1 VRRSDEDSGAMSSL
15 CVEAREAAGMLGVSQ
30 RAVCG
35 LDARGDL
42 EARTDGAGAAAR
54 LLISVGS
61 VQRLRSERGRRG

>member
-1 VRRSDEDSGAMSSL
+1 ML
-15 CVEAREAAGMLGVSQ
+15 CVEAREAPGMLGVSQ

-35 LDARGDL
+35 LVARGDL
-42 EARTDGAGAAAR
+42 EARTGGAGAAAR